1 MPRPK
6 ATKVVGVLA
15 LQGAFKE
22 HAELVE
28 TCVHEH
34 GYPITVC
41 EVKTREELERC
52 DALIIPGGESTAIS
66 LIAQRCGLFE
76 HLQKFVQDPAKAVW
90 GTCAGLIFL
99 AREITSDEKLIR
111 PLGVLHVA
119 VQRNAFG
126 RQSHS
131 FVAQCNFSSFMTP
144 NKHTSKTGPFS
155 TVFIRAPVIDR
166 VLDPEKVQVLY
177 EIDTPAGDNLVVAV
191 RQSNILGTSF
201 HPELADDHRFHDW
214 FLRDFVIKE

>member
-1 MPRPK
+1 M
-6 ATKVVGVLA
+6 KVVGVLA

-28 TCVHEH
+28 ACVRENQ
-34 GYPITVC
+34 YPLTVC
-41 EVKTREELERC
+41 EVKTAEQLASC
-52 DALIIPGGESTAIS
+52 DALIIPGGESTAMS

-76 HLQKFVQDPAKAVW
+76 PLQQFVKDPTKAIW

-99 AREITSDEKLIR
+99 AREITSDAKLVT
-111 PLGVLHVA
+111 PLGVLDVA

-131 FVAQCNFSSFMTP
+131 FVAQCDFSPFMTP
-144 NKHTSKTGPFS
+144 NPSISATGPFP

-166 VLDPEKVQVLY
+166 VLNPESVQILY
-177 EIDTPAGDNLVVAV
+177 EIDSPAGHNLVVAV
-191 RQSNILGTSF
+191 RQNNILGTSF
-201 HPELADDHRFHDW
+201 HPELADDNRFHDW
-214 FLRDFVIKE
+214 FLREFVL